1 VSFLK
6 LLLLLLLLLL
16 EDALSD
22 APAPAPAS
30 LATGTGAGGAG
41 AAAAAAAAATAAV
54 GVAVAVA
61 VGVAAAAASTV
72 AAAAASFNSFL
83 ICASTCRPS
92 SCSRRLQWAV
102 EAAAPSFSRSS
113 LTPLRS
119 MSWTMEADASMVRE
133 EGTGQHHTHPRFLPS
148 I

>member
-1 VSFLK
+1 MK

-41 AAAAAAAAATAAV
+41 AAAAAAAAAV
-54 GVAVAVA
+54 GVAVAVAVA
-61 VGVAAAAASTV
+61 VGVAAAAAASAV

-83 ICASTCRPS
+83 ICASTCCPS

>member
-1 VSFLK
+1 MK

-41 AAAAAAAAATAAV
+41 AAAAAAAAAV
-54 GVAVAVA
+54 GVGVA
-61 VGVAAAAASTV
+61 VGVAAAAASAV
-72 AAAAASFNSFL
+72 AAAAASSNSFL